1 VHKSCVYI
9 YISAFFFSERAS
21 FLLFY
26 FSFFLA
32 LVLIGASSPF
42 KNSVLCSLFSVRFVP
57 KSPFFF
63 CPSFVKQ
70 TYLEAGIYQA
80 VLCCL
85 SHLSHCVCFPPC
97 CPHFYSFC
105 PTKSVILSI
114 YTFFFLKA
122 RPSLAAPSLTFLS
135 LSFLC

>member
-9 YISAFFFSERAS
+9 YISAFFFLRELLFFCFTFLF
-21 FLLFY
+21 FLLLYLLEHRLPSKF
-26 FSFFLA
+26 
-32 LVLIGASSPF
+32 
-42 KNSVLCSLFSVRFVP
+42 CSLFSVLCAFC
-57 KSPFFF
+57 SQITFFF